1 MRCAVTSGC
10 TFFNGGEFYG
20 PPTHNSLTLLRTYYE
35 TYLEDASKIVLNVKG
50 ATKPGLHPDGS
61 PAFVRQ
67 SVENCLAQMGP
78 HGKIDMFECARVDP
92 NVPIEETLGE
102 LAKLVSEGKIGGVAL
117 SEVSAA
123 TIRRAAKVA
132 KIVAVETEL
141 SLWSTDP
148 LTNGIAE
155 ACAELDIPIIAYS
168 PVGRGMLTGQIKSF
182 DDLLEKDVRKILPRY
197 QPGNF
202 EKNLELVRLL
212 EGIARRRGCTSAQL
226 ALGWLVGLGKRER
239 MPVIIPI
246 PGSTDV
252 ARIKENAAAVEFS
265 EQEMKEVDEILA
277 SFEVAGDRYHEFGMK
292 LVDG

>member
-1 MRCAVTSGC
+1 
-10 TFFNGGEFYG
+10 
-20 PPTHNSLTLLRTYYE
+20 
-35 TYLEDASKIVLNVKG
+35 
-50 ATKPGLHPDGS
+50 
-61 PAFVRQ
+61 
-67 SVENCLAQMGP
+67 
-78 HGKIDMFECARVDP
+78 MFESARVDP

-117 SEVSAA
+117 SEVNAA
-123 TIRRAAKVA
+123 SIRRAAKVT

-148 LTNGIAE
+148 LTNGIAK
-155 ACAELDIPIIAYS
+155 ACADLHLPIIAYS

-182 DDLLEKDVRKILPRY
+182 DDLPEKDVRKILPRY

-202 EKNLELVRLL
+202 EKNMELVRLL
-212 EGIARRRGCTSAQL
+212 EAIARRRGCTSAQL
-226 ALGWLVGLGKRER
+226 ALGWLVGLGKREG
-239 MPVIIPI
+239 MPLIIPI

-252 ARIKENAAAVEFS
+252 GRIKENAAAVELS

-277 SFEVAGDRYHEFGMK
+277 SFEVAGDRYHEVGMK